1 MVNGV
6 TFITGEASHHCPY
19 QKRSKNP
26 TKVDSILQLLTQDGF
41 LPGIGEEFTKW
52 MTRICI
58 PWMSSMVSHWVIR
71 LDLHI
76 TLFDNYIIHIKSI
89 CLTITYMFEYAHNWK
104 WKMILVINVLT
115 SHFETHTSMCNYI
128 YNLFSEYELILFT
141 IIRVYKSSTCWNISQ
156 NMW

>member
-26 TKVDSILQLLTQDGF
+26 TKVDSILQLLAQDGF

-58 PWMSSMVSHWVIR
+58 PWMSSMVFHWVIR

-89 CLTITYMFEYAHNWK
+89 CLTFSYMFEYAHNWK
-104 WKMILVINVLT
+104 WKMILVINLLT
-115 SHFETHTSMCNYI
+115 SHFETHTSMGNYI
-128 YNLFSEYELILFT
+128 YIYILFVFWIWID
-141 IIRVYKSSTCWNISQ
+141 IIYYYKSV
-156 NMW
+156 